1 MNKDMKNI
9 EAVVFDMDGV
19 LLDTETICDRTW
31 AMAAKTFGLDS
42 QVDFVNECRGT
53 NLHDTSIIFKKHL
66 GQDFDVD
73 GFMKLTS
80 EYFHEIEFSEGIPL
94 MPYAKEILEYLKPK
108 YRIVLASSTRGESV
122 KRQLTNAGLIDFF
135 ETRTTGDMVTHSKP
149 DPEIYRLACQSIG
162 MKPENCVAVEDSPNG
177 IKSAAAA
184 GLNVIMIPDKIK
196 STEKIKALCSNIF
209 DSLQGLKTVL

>member
-1 MNKDMKNI
+1 MNKI

-19 LLDTETICDRTW
+19 LLDTETISDRTW
-31 AMAAKTFGLDS
+31 DMAAKAMGINST
-42 QVDFVNECRGT
+42 VDFVNECRGT
-53 NLHDTSIIFKKHL
+53 NLHDTSIILKRHL
-66 GQDFDVD
+66 GQDFDVEA
-73 GFMKLTS
+73 FMKMTS
-80 EYFHEIEFSEGIPL
+80 QFFHEIEFSEGIPL
-94 MPYAKEILEYLKPK
+94 MPYAKEILEYLRPK
-108 YRIVLASSTRGESV
+108 YHIVLASSTRGESV

-162 MKPENCVAVEDSPNG
+162 VKPENCIAVEDSPNG

-184 GLNVIMIPDKIK
+184 GLNVIMIPDKIQP
-196 STEKIKALCSNIF
+196 TEKIKALCSNIF

>member
-1 MNKDMKNI
+1 MNKI

-19 LLDTETICDRTW
+19 LLDTETISDRTW
-31 AMAAKTFGLDS
+31 DMAAKAMGINST
-42 QVDFVNECRGT
+42 VDFVNECRGT
-53 NLHDTSIIFKKHL
+53 NLHDTSIILKRHL
-66 GQDFDVD
+66 GQDFDVEA
-73 GFMKLTS
+73 FMKMTS
-80 EYFHEIEFSEGIPL
+80 QFFHEIEFSEGIPL

-108 YRIVLASSTRGESV
+108 YHIVLASSTRGESV

-162 MKPENCVAVEDSPNG
+162 VKPENCIAVEDSPNG

-184 GLNVIMIPDKIK
+184 GLNVIMIPDKIQP
-196 STEKIKALCSNIF
+196 TEKIKALCSSIF